1 MLETDINMVRK
12 HNFECFKLHDRM
24 NILGYW
30 ISGCNIAN
38 PTEVINDLKIDD
50 DSNF

>member
-12 HNFECFKLHDRM
+12 HNFECFKRHDHM
-24 NILGYW
+24 NILACW

-50 DSNF
+50 NSNF